1 MIYASTR
8 FAHILNHRLTASNR
22 SSGIQLG
29 SQWFVLSGSSFLQQ
43 ASLPAAFA
51 RSHWLQQRSRL
62 QHEFSS
68 APARK
73 QTARARPKRP
83 IHAIQ
88 QCLCCLATPALQIDI
103 DLANLAAKNLNELL
117 NQLPKSQTDLRWVF
131 NHVCRTHEPSIENPN
146 RKLLGDRQKK

>member
-1 MIYASTR
+1 MVRLVRLFFPPAGLAASS
-8 FAHILNHRLTASNR
+8 IC
-22 SSGIQLG
+22 
-29 SQWFVLSGSSFLQQ
+29 
-43 ASLPAAFA
+43 

-117 NQLPKSQTDLRWVF
+117 NQLPKSQTDLRRVF

-146 RKLLGDRQKK
+146 RKLLGDRQKKSNARHCSSTTFAGLLLCSELLII